1 MDKKEMFL
9 TYVKTNVAPILED
22 FIFGKDLKDAVV
34 LPADLKREE
43 LTGHYEG
50 EEYLP
55 PVWYTKLPKDNTPKL
70 LVIDNIDK
78 ISKEEQ
84 IKFGEIL
91 KYRKVSTFELPKNC
105 VIVVTAKDISDKTI
119 NEEIFSLVARI

>member
-43 LTGHYEG
+43 LTGNYEG

-55 PVWYTKLPKDNTPKL
+55 PVWYTKLPKDNTKN
-70 LVIDNIDK
+70 LVKYLNIVRY
-78 ISKEEQ
+78 Q
-84 IKFGEIL
+84 HL
-91 KYRKVSTFELPKNC
+91 NYLR
-105 VIVVTAKDISDKTI
+105 IV
-119 NEEIFSLVARI
+119 

>member
-1 MDKKEMFL
+1 MFL

-50 EEYLP
+50 EEL
-55 PVWYTKLPKDNTPKL
+55 
-70 LVIDNIDK
+70 
-78 ISKEEQ
+78 
-84 IKFGEIL
+84 
-91 KYRKVSTFELPKNC
+91 
-105 VIVVTAKDISDKTI
+105 
-119 NEEIFSLVARI
+119 

>member
-91 KYRKVSTFELPKNC
+91 KYRKVSTFELRKNC